1 MSARVLS
8 LVAAAVLALA
18 MATGAILLVLA
29 SDHEDNKAA
38 TIALA
43 VTAGL
48 SFVASGLVALWRR
61 PENHTGYL
69 LAAVGYLWF
78 LGALSESNNDWLFT
92 LGNPLGSL
100 ALGAF
105 AHLLLAFPGGRLT
118 SRRDLWIVVFTYVL
132 VVGGTMAAGV
142 LSEHPDPICTTCR
155 STLAIGTY
163 ERAYDVIDAAT
174 SALGLALLAT
184 LLVIVVSRFLRA
196 RGALRRALGP
206 VLGAGTVVMLV
217 LVLQI
222 VVDSYSNGAA
232 APLEYV
238 FLAAF
243 ATVPLAFLVGVL
255 RSRLARS
262 GVGDLLLALG
272 RGTPIR
278 DALAG
283 ALGDPT
289 LEIAYWLPE
298 RERYVSADGKSLPE
312 LPEGPTRTVVDH
324 AGRPTAVLLHD
335 PLLNDEPELVE
346 AVVAAAGLWLDNER
360 LQAKLRAEVAF
371 LEAIV
376 NASPSLL
383 CSINREGR
391 IANLNDAAWNA
402 SGYVLEND
410 VKRQMFAD
418 VFVGPEERAEWN
430 RKFEEAAPAHE
441 AASFEHTF
449 VNQRGER
456 LTITWS
462 TAPLYDEDGSVRY
475 VVCGGLDITERQR
488 QESERAR
495 ERDFL
500 RTLADATP
508 SLLVVVDPDGTVVGN
523 SVNKGFERTIG
534 WTEDEMLGRSF
545 LSLFPDDE
553 SAEARIGV
561 TSAFNGAKPAER
573 LSHWCT
579 RDGGR
584 RVIAWTATP
593 IVDGEGRSL
602 ALIVGVD
609 ATERQQRESE
619 LRSSEERLRAAIEAS
634 PVAIVEYAL
643 DDNITRWNPA
653 AERIFGWTAEQ
664 VIGGPARHQPPGRE
678 AELVELIRRVRA
690 GEVYTQIESKRVRSD
705 GAYIDVEISA
715 APIRDGAGNV
725 VSHLALF
732 ADITQRKRQEEELRA
747 SRARIVQAA
756 DDARRILERNLHDG
770 AQQRLVALSLSL
782 RLAQAKVGSAPDEA
796 VAVLEAAREELAAAL
811 DELRELARG
820 IHPAVLTDR
829 GLAAAVEALA
839 NRSPVPVEFETPAEE
854 LPRPVEAAAY
864 YVIAEALA
872 NVIKYAEA
880 AEVNVRVAC
889 EDGRAVVTVSDD
901 GVGGADATEGSGLS
915 GLADRVEALGGSLM
929 VDSPAG
935 GGTCVIASIP
945 LQTDQTR

>member
-1 MSARVLS
+1 
-8 LVAAAVLALA
+8 
-18 MATGAILLVLA
+18 MATGAALLVLA

-69 LAAVGYLWF
+69 LAAVGYFWF
-78 LGALSESNNDWLFT
+78 LGALSESNNDWIYT

-100 ALGAF
+100 AFGAF

-118 SRRDLWIVVFTYVL
+118 SRRDRWIVVLTYLL
-132 VVGGTMAAGV
+132 VVGGTIAAGV
-142 LSEHPDPICTTCR
+142 LSEHPDPTCTTCR

-163 ERAYDVIDAAT
+163 QRAYDVLDAAT
-174 SALGLALLAT
+174 SVLGLVLLAT
-184 LLVIVVSRFLRA
+184 LIIIVVSRFLRA

-222 VVDSYSNGAA
+222 IVDSYSNGAA

-243 ATVPLAFLVGVL
+243 AMVPLAFLVGVL

-312 LPEGPTRTVVDH
+312 LPEGPARTVVDH
-324 AGRPTAVLLHD
+324 AGRPTAALLHD

-410 VKRQMFAD
+410 VKKQMFAD
-418 VFVGPEERAEWN
+418 VFVAPEERAEWN

-449 VNQRGER
+449 VNLRGEQ

-508 SLLVVVDPDGTVVGN
+508 SLLVVIDPDGTVVGN
-523 SVNKGFERTIG
+523 AVNKGFERTIG
-534 WTEDEMLGRSF
+534 WTEQEMLGRSF
-545 LSLFPDDE
+545 LSLFPEDQIAD
-553 SAEARIGV
+553 ARVGI
-561 TSAFNGAKPAER
+561 TSAFDGAKPTER
-573 LSHWCT
+573 ISHWST
-579 RDGGR
+579 RDGGQ
-584 RVIAWTATP
+584 RVVAWTATP

-609 ATERQQRESE
+609 ATERQRREAE

-664 VIGGPARHQPPGRE
+664 VIGGKAKHQPPGRE
-678 AELVELIRRVRA
+678 AELVELFRRVRA

-705 GAYIDVEISA
+705 GEYIDVEISA
-715 APIRDGAGNV
+715 APIRDDEGNV
-725 VSHLALF
+725 LSHMALF
-732 ADITQRKRQEEELRA
+732 ADITERKRHEEELRA
-747 SRARIVQAA
+747 SRARIVEAA
-756 DDARRILERNLHDG
+756 DDARRVLERNLHDG

-829 GLAAAVEALA
+829 GLAAAVETLA

-854 LPRPVEAAAY
+854 LPRQVEAAAY

-872 NVIKYAEA
+872 NVIKYAGA
-880 AEVNVRVAC
+880 TGVKVGVAR
-889 EDGRAVVTVSDD
+889 ENGRAVVTVSDD
-901 GVGGADATEGSGLS
+901 GVGGADPAEGSGLS
-915 GLADRVEALGGSLM
+915 GLSDRVEALGGTLT
-929 VDSPAG
+929 VESPTG
-935 GGTCVIASIP
+935 RGTCVTASIP

>member
-1 MSARVLS
+1 MSTRAVS
-8 LVAAAVLALA
+8 LAAAAAVGLA
-18 MATGAILLVLA
+18 MSGIAVLLVLA

-43 VTAGL
+43 VTAGV
-48 SFVASGLVALWRR
+48 SFIASGLFALWRR
-61 PENHTGYL
+61 PENRTGYL

-78 LGALSESNNDWLFT
+78 FGALSESNNDWLFT
-92 LGNPLGSL
+92 AGQALGSL
-100 ALGAF
+100 VFGAF
-105 AHLLLAFPGGRLT
+105 IHLLLAFPGGRLT
-118 SRRDLWIVVFTYVL
+118 GRRDLWL
-132 VVGGTMAAGV
+132 VVSTYALV
-142 LSEHPDPICTTCR
+142 LTSSVATLLLEEVPNPKGCPGCR
-155 STLAIGTY
+155 STIAVGSNDDLETVLTFIATALA
-163 ERAYDVIDAAT
+163 
-174 SALGLALLAT
+174 LALLAT
-184 LLVIVVSRFLRA
+184 VLVIVVNRFRRS

-206 VLGAGTVVMLV
+206 VLGAGALAMLV
-217 LVLQI
+217 LALEVSI
-222 VVDSYSNGAA
+222 DTYSEGAGR
-232 APLEYV
+232 PLEYV

-298 RERYVSADGKSLPE
+298 RERYVSADGKPLPD
-312 LPEGPTRTVVDH
+312 LPQGRATTLVDH
-324 AGRPTAVLLHD
+324 AGGPTAALLHD
-335 PLLNDEPELVE
+335 PLLTDEPELVE

-410 VKRQMFAD
+410 VKGQMFAD
-418 VFVGPEERAEWN
+418 VFVGPEARREWN
-430 RKFEEAAPAHE
+430 RSFEEAAPAHE

-449 VNQRGER
+449 INQLGER
-456 LTITWS
+456 LTIAWS
-462 TAPLYDEDGSVRY
+462 TAPLYDDDGSVRY

-508 SLLVVVDPDGTVVGN
+508 SLLVVVDHEGTVVGN

-534 WTEDEMLGRSF
+534 WTEQEMLGRNF
-545 LSLFPDDE
+545 LSVFRDDE
-553 SAEARIGV
+553 GSDARRGV
-561 TSAFNGAKPAER
+561 AAAFNGAKPTER
-573 LSHWCT
+573 ISHWCT
-579 RDGGR
+579 RDGGE

-593 IVDGEGRSL
+593 IVDSEGRSL

-609 ATERQQRESE
+609 ATDRQRREAE

-643 DDNITRWNPA
+643 DDTITRWNPA

-664 VIGGPARHQPPGRE
+664 VIGGPARHQPPERS
-678 AELVELIRRVRA
+678 AELVELFRRVRA

-705 GAYIDVEISA
+705 GTYIDVEISA
-715 APIRDGAGNV
+715 APIRGSDGNV
-725 VSHLALF
+725 LSHMALF
-732 ADITQRKRQEEELRA
+732 ADITQRKRHEEELRA

-756 DDARRILERNLHDG
+756 DDARRVLERNLHDG

-839 NRSPVPVEFETPAEE
+839 TRSPVPVEFDVPENE
-854 LPRPVEAAAY
+854 LPHAVGAAAY

-872 NVIKYAEA
+872 NVIKYASA
-880 AEVNVRVAC
+880 SEVNVRVAS
-889 EDGRAVVTVSDD
+889 EDSRAVVTVSDD
-901 GVGGADATEGSGLS
+901 GVGGANPGEGSGLS
-915 GLADRVEALGGSLM
+915 GLADRVEALGGSLT

-935 GGTCVIASIP
+935 GGTCVTAVFP
-945 LQTDQTR
+945 LQPA

>member
-1 MSARVLS
+1 MTARSLS
-8 LVAAAVLALA
+8 LIAGAALALA
-18 MATGAILLVLA
+18 MAGGATLLVLA

-43 VTAGL
+43 ATAGL

-69 LAAVGYLWF
+69 LAAVGYFWF
-78 LGALSESNNDWLFT
+78 LGALSESNNDWLYT

-100 ALGAF
+100 AFGAF

-118 SRRDLWIVVFTYVL
+118 SRRDLWIVILTYVL
-132 VVGGTMAAGV
+132 VVGGTLAVGV
-142 LSEHPDPICTTCR
+142 LSEHPDPTCPTCR

-163 ERAYDVIDAAT
+163 EQAYDAIDAVT
-174 SALGLALLAT
+174 SVLGLALLAT
-184 LLVIVVSRFLRA
+184 LLVIIVSRFLRA
-196 RGALRRALGP
+196 HGALRRALGP

-222 VVDSYSNGAA
+222 ALDSYSAGSAE
-232 APLEYV
+232 PLEYV

-255 RSRLARS
+255 RSKLARS
-262 GVGDLLLALG
+262 SVGDLLLALG

-283 ALGDPT
+283 ALRDPT

-298 RERYVSADGKSLPE
+298 RERYVAADGKPLPDQ
-312 LPEGPTRTVVDH
+312 PEGRATTLVAH
-324 AGRPTAVLLHD
+324 AGVPTAALLHD
-335 PLLNDEPELVE
+335 PTLTEEPELVE

-410 VKRQMFAD
+410 VKGQMFAD

-430 RKFEEAAPAHE
+430 RRFEEAAPAHE
-441 AASFEHTF
+441 EASFEHTF
-449 VNQRGER
+449 VNQLGER

-462 TAPLYDEDGSVRY
+462 TAPLYDDDGSVRY

-508 SLLVVVDPDGTVVGN
+508 NLLVVIDHDGTVVGN

-534 WTEDEMLGRSF
+534 WTEQEMLGRSF
-545 LSLFPDDE
+545 LSLFRDDE
-553 SAEARIGV
+553 NSDARTDIAA
-561 TSAFNGAKPAER
+561 AFNGAKPTER
-573 LSHWCT
+573 ISHWRT
-579 RDGGR
+579 RDGDE

-609 ATERQQRESE
+609 ATERQRRESE

-643 DDNITRWNPA
+643 DDTITRWNRA

-664 VIGGPARHQPPGRE
+664 VVGGKAKHQPPGRE
-678 AELVELIRRVRA
+678 AELAELFRRVRA
-690 GEVYTQIESKRVRSD
+690 GEVYTGVESTRVRSD
-705 GAYIDVEISA
+705 GSTVNVAIAA
-715 APIRDGAGNV
+715 APIRDSTGRV
-725 VSHLALF
+725 ISHMALF
-732 ADITQRKRQEEELRA
+732 ADITERKRQEAELRA
-747 SRARIVQAA
+747 SRARIVEAG
-756 DDARRILERNLHDG
+756 DKARRELERNLHDG

-782 RLAQAKVGSAPDEA
+782 RLAQSKVLTDPAAAE
-796 VAVLEAAREELAAAL
+796 AVLEGAREELAAAL

-829 GLAAAVEALA
+829 GLTAAVETLA
-839 NRSPVPVEFETPAEE
+839 TRSPVPVEFEIPDVE

-872 NVIKYAEA
+872 NVIKYAA
-880 AEVNVRVAC
+880 AAAVNVSLTC
-889 EDGRAVVTVSDD
+889 EDSRAVVTVSDD
-901 GVGGADATEGSGLS
+901 GVGGADATGGSGLR
-915 GLADRVEALGGSLM
+915 GLADRVEALGGSLV

-935 GGTCVIASIP
+935 RGTCVTAVFP
-945 LQTDQTR
+945 LHTA